1 MSDDFPAK
9 FREFIRREVDA
20 RLAEVLIDGA
30 SPTVG
35 ERLLAGAKPR
45 KKRSPQVCRFPG
57 CSNTAAPRYGM
68 FCVELHK
75 DLPRAEKAKHVKA
88 FKAKQLAA
96 ASSA

>member
-1 MSDDFPAK
+1 MSDDFSAK

-20 RLAEVLIDGA
+20 RLAEIFIQGA
-30 SPTVG
+30 PPASVAEPSL
-35 ERLLAGAKPR
+35 RMR

-75 DLPRAEKAKHVKA
+75 DLPRSEKAKHVKA
-88 FKAKQLAA
+88 FKAKQASTALAE
-96 ASSA
+96 